1 MIFTVTFNPS
11 LDYIVG
17 LSEFHEGEVN
27 RSEWEHIFPGGK
39 GINVSMVLKNL
50 AIGNVALGF
59 VGGFT
64 GKEIQRRIKA
74 FGCITDFGKLKSGIS
89 RINVKIKAN
98 KESEINGQGP
108 NITKKEIATL
118 FEKLELLKKGDI
130 LVLAGSIPKA
140 LPEDT
145 YENIMKILENRGIK
159 IVVDATGELL
169 FKVIK
174 YQPFLIKPNKHELGE
189 IFGVTLKNR
198 EEIIKSAKR
207 LREMGAQ
214 NVLVSM
220 AGEGAILIGND
231 NNVYEMKAPKGVVK
245 NSVGAGDSM
254 VAGFLAGYLENEDLW
269 EAFRMGVATGS
280 ASAFSET
287 LATKDEV
294 LKILNDLPQKEN

>member
-17 LSEFHEGEVN
+17 LEEFHEGEVN

-64 GKEIQRRIKA
+64 GKEIQRRVKA
-74 FGCITDFGKLKSGIS
+74 FGCYTDFVKLKSGIS
-89 RINVKIKAN
+89 RINVKVKAN

-108 NITKKEIATL
+108 NITKKELGRL
-118 FEKLELLKKGDI
+118 FEKLELIKKGDV

-145 YENIMKILENRGIK
+145 YENIMKHLENRGIK

-169 FKVIK
+169 LKVIK
-174 YQPFLIKPNKHELGE
+174 YQPFLIKPNKQELGE

-198 EEIIKSAKR
+198 EDIIDAAKR
-207 LREMGAQ
+207 LQEMGSQ
-214 NVLVSM
+214 NVLISM
-220 AGEGAILIGND
+220 AGDGAILIGENAR
-231 NNVYEMKAPKGVVK
+231 VYEMKAPKGIVK

-254 VAGFLAGYLENEDLW
+254 VAGFLAGYLLDGDLW

-280 ASAFSET
+280 ASAFSEA
-287 LATKDEV
+287 LATKDEI
-294 LKILNDLPQKEN
+294 LKMLGQLPEKES

>member
-17 LSEFHEGEVN
+17 LSDFHEGEVN

-50 AIGNVALGF
+50 AIENVALGF

-64 GKEIQRRIKA
+64 GNEIQRRIKA
-74 FGCITDFGKLKSGIS
+74 FGCITDFVKLKSGIS
-89 RINVKIKAN
+89 RINVKVKAN

-108 NITKKEIATL
+108 DITKKEIAKL

-169 FKVIK
+169 VKVIK
-174 YQPFLIKPNKHELGE
+174 YEPFLIKPNNHELGE

-207 LREMGAQ
+207 LQEMGAQ

-220 AGEGAILIGND
+220 ADEGAILIGND

-254 VAGFLAGYLENEDLW
+254 VAGFLAGYLKNEDLW

-280 ASAFSET
+280 ATAFSEA

-294 LKILNDLPQKEN
+294 WKILNDLPAQ

>member
-11 LDYIVG
+11 LDYVVG
-17 LSEFHEGEVN
+17 LEEFHEGEVN

-50 AIGNVALGF
+50 AIENVVLGF

-64 GKEIQRRIKA
+64 GKEIQGRIKI
-74 FGCITDFGKLKSGIS
+74 FGCDTDFVKLKSGIS

-108 NITKKEIATL
+108 DITKKELEKL
-118 FEKLELLKKGDI
+118 FEKLELIKEGDI
-130 LVLAGSIPKA
+130 LVLAGSIPKS
-140 LPEDT
+140 LTEDI
-145 YENIMKILENRGIK
+145 YETIMKHLKNRGIK

-169 FKVIK
+169 LKVVK
-174 YQPFLIKPNKHELGE
+174 EQPFLIKPNKHELGE

-198 EEIIKSAKR
+198 GEIILYAKR

-220 AGEGAILIGND
+220 AGDGAILIGED
-231 NNVYEMKAPKGVVK
+231 GKIYEMKAPIGVVK

-254 VAGFLAGYLENEDLW
+254 VAGFLAGYLVNGDLQ

-294 LKILNDLPQKEN
+294 LKVLSELP